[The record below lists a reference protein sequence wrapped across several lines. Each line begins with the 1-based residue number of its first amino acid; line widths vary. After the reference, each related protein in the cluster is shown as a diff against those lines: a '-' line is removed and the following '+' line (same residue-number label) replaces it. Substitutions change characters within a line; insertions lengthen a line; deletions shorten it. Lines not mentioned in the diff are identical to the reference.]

1 MKTNNILALSIATA
15 LLTGCGGGGG
25 GGTTAPTQPDSV
37 TPTPV
42 VPDTSVPTASYA
54 QVVADVGATVWRDN
68 GYDGS
73 GVKVAVLDSGWTN
86 TTELSNTGAH
96 SNQVYS
102 ISGDALVKTA
112 ATETVHSTAIHGG
125 DDHDHG
131 LAMASIIG
139 GQTLGVAP
147 NTILFN
153 GFIGNGVDGNATQSN
168 LAGAV
173 NWSINSVYADIINAS
188 FAPTLAVQLTH
199 SVSNQALKDSY
210 NAGYNALDA
219 QNKLLLI
226 GAGNTNADVSA
237 EIQSLENQG
246 FYTHLV
252 NMVNTKNN
260 VLIIGALDN
269 GVKASYSGYAGT
281 DTDVQDRMLFVL
293 GNAQTPNGMTAG
305 TSVATAVAS
314 GVASLMQQRWSHLGG
329 AEISQIMIDTADRG
343 FAGYSRSIHGMGK
356 LDAVAAFTP
365 VGTSVV
371 GLTSVSN
378 ASVPVQSLSLTLP
391 NGVSP
396 TQSINYAA
404 FDSYGRDFVYSAS
417 SRNMPTTNVADAMS
431 GFTGSRT
438 VEKDGTVMTV
448 ANGFANADVKLSDSL
463 SMQSSMTSRGQERFE
478 GMSFMGFSNFS
489 TTAGLDSMYTTGFS
503 NKLSANQSFNYG
515 LMYGERQ
522 TNEGMKQSNGVYMG
536 YKNGGMSVSFN
547 ALNNPQ
553 SFSGASLLSADQSM
567 LMSLDTRYQAN
578 GAFAGV
584 RADNFNGSG
593 SQMMQ
598 SFNMTTVS
606 TYVGFTS
613 QLNDV
618 WSFGMAA
625 AYKQTNGNMDVNL
638 PFGRTVDGTILTQD
652 TSIGLAGTDRMIS
665 TSLTANFGETKVVTQ
680 GMANDR
686 DKGLLIGI
694 SKTF

>member
-1 MKTNNILALSIATA
+1 MKTNILALSIATA

-42 VPDTSVPTASYA
+42 TPTPAVPDGSTPAANYSQITSEVS
-54 QVVADVGATVWRDN
+54 ATVWRDN
-68 GYDGS
+68 GYDGT
-73 GVKVAVLDSGWTN
+73 GVKVAVLDTGWTAKA
-86 TTELSNTGAH
+86 ELSNTSAITNQTYEINYTTNKLEHTGNTQTADT
-96 SNQVYS
+96 SNKHGEYM
-102 ISGDALVKTA
+102 
-112 ATETVHSTAIHGG
+112 ATVIA
-125 DDHDHG
+125 
-131 LAMASIIG
+131 

-147 NTILFN
+147 GATLYS
-153 GFIGNGVDGNATQSN
+153 GFVSNASGSVSQYNVAGGVRWA
-168 LAGAV
+168 
-173 NWSINSVYADIINAS
+173 INDFDAHIINGSFSPTAAS
-188 FAPTLAVQLTH
+188 MLTAATVN
-199 SVSNQALKDSY
+199 SALKDDF
-210 NAGYNALDA
+210 NEGFNALDSK
-219 QNKLLLI
+219 NRLI
-226 GAGNTNADVSA
+226 ILGAGNGGLSGSTVSQQIANYSAD
-237 EIQSLENQG
+237 
-246 FYTHLV
+246 FTHLV
-252 NMVNTKNN
+252 NNAATKDN
-260 VLIIGALDN
+260 VLIVGALADGN
-269 GVKASYSGYAGT
+269 FAAYSDAAGSNVN
-281 DTDVQDRMLFVL
+281 VQDRYLL
-293 GNAQTPNGMTAG
+293 TNGQAYSLDGTVTG

-329 AEISQIMIDTADRG
+329 SEISKIMIDTADRS

-371 GLTSVSN
+371 GLTSVTN
-378 ASVPVQSLSLTLP
+378 ASIPVQSLSLTLP

-404 FDSYGRDFVYSAS
+404 FDSYGRDFMYSAS
-417 SRNMPTTNVADAMS
+417 ARNMPTTNVADAMA

-463 SMQSSMTSRGQERFE
+463 SIQSSMTSRGQERFE

-522 TNEGMKQSNGVYMG
+522 TNEGIKQSNGVYMG

-598 SFNMTTVS
+598 SFNMTSVS

-638 PFGRTVDGTILTQD
+638 PFGRTVDGTILMQD
-652 TSIGLAGTDRMIS
+652 TSIGLSGTDRMIS